1 MRDLD
6 WDRALKTAPK
16 ADLSD
21 AVQAAAASGQIPY
34 EKGNFVPSYKRGG
47 VVRKTG
53 LARVHKG
60 EVIVSARAAAKVLG
74 GAKKKARKTKRR
86 TKASRR

>member
-47 VVRKTG
+47 VVRSYPG
-53 LARVHKG
+53 IG
-60 EVIVSARAAAKVLG
+60 QGSQ
-74 GAKKKARKTKRR
+74 RR
-86 TKASRR
+86 GYRFGPCRCQSLRRG